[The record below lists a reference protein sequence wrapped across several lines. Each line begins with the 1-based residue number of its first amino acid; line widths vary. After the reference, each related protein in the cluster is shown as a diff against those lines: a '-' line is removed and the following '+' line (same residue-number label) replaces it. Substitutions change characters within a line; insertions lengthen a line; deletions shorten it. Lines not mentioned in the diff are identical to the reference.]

1 MITSF
6 SDNCVCD
13 RGKECNECTSWY
25 RHKHD
30 SDSIYTVMPKRE
42 NFYVRDP
49 KLQSFGQLLE
59 ENSTLPR
66 ILYLS

>member
-1 MITSF
+1 MSAHHGIGTNMTQF
-6 SDNCVCD
+6 
-13 RGKECNECTSWY
+13 
-25 RHKHD
+25 
-30 SDSIYTVMPKRE
+30 DSIYTVMPKRE